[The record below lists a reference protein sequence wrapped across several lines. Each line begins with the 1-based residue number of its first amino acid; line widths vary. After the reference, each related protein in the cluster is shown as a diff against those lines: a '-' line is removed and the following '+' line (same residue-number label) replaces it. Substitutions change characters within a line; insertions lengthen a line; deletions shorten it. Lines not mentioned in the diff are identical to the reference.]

1 MICSR
6 YRSNIYKSPSVAA
19 AAAAPVVYTPRP
31 RTRESA
37 NCVMAIQ
44 LHELAVGVLVVVA
57 SLSCSIFWVEAQQ
70 QQLQPYIPFQ
80 NSKFQNDFFVEW
92 SQSNVAAVDGGH
104 TLQLSLNEESGKS
117 HLLTTQKFI
126 AYVTVLGDAF
136 IDDVELVCVCV

>member
-1 MICSR
+1 
-6 YRSNIYKSPSVAA
+6 
-19 AAAAPVVYTPRP
+19 
-31 RTRESA
+31 
-37 NCVMAIQ
+37 MAMQ

-104 TLQLSLNEESGKS
+104 TLQLSLNEASGES
-117 HLLTTQKFI
+117 HLLTTQMFI
-126 AYVTVLGDAF
+126 AYVTVLGDAS
-136 IDDVELVCVCV
+136 IDDVELVRVCV